1 MLPLHHQS
9 QDCRLTQVARG
20 ALVCVALSSRAVRV
34 LVTLVALH
42 ICAPPC
48 ILHAQ
53 LHMHRLMAVHKLVAV
68 LYTLYLCIWLCI
80 WCVSASKTETHR
92 YTRIR
97 TPHPVYL
104 TSRALACRI
113 RLENESLT
121 IIFFA
126 GLRPAPLGQ
135 LEMFTESAT

>member
-20 ALVCVALSSRAVRV
+20 ALICVALSSRAVRV

-104 TSRALACRI
+104 TSRVLACRI

-126 GLRPAPLGQ
+126 GLRRTP
-135 LEMFTESAT
+135 